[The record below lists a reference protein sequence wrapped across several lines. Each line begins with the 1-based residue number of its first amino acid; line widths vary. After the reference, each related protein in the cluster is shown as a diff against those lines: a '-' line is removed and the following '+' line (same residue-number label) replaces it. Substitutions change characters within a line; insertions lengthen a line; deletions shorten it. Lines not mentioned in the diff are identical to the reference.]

1 LCCRYTSTKTR
12 PEALT
17 DKEEACELRRSARV
31 SLAHLSSDPKYSN
44 ALPLRLRAACVP
56 HALHPTDEFDAPSVR
71 KDTQP
76 ESTRVQ
82 PPQGVPTFQPREYRA
97 SSPRFACALEL
108 GSKWEGPKAVVGQGS
123 KENNTDKRR
132 DHMIPHQ
139 VTRVISHKIDTVIH
153 GTKSNA
159 W

>member
-1 LCCRYTSTKTR
+1 VGSRSRRSQMAYSCLSKKRRKTNLIERGQPRILCCRYTSTKIR
-12 PEALT
+12 SEALT

-56 HALHPTDEFDAPSVR
+56 HALRPTDEFDAPSVR

-76 ESTRVQ
+76 ESTRMQ

-108 GSKWEGPKAVVGQGS
+108 GSK
-123 KENNTDKRR
+123 
-132 DHMIPHQ
+132 
-139 VTRVISHKIDTVIH
+139 
-153 GTKSNA
+153 
-159 W
+159 